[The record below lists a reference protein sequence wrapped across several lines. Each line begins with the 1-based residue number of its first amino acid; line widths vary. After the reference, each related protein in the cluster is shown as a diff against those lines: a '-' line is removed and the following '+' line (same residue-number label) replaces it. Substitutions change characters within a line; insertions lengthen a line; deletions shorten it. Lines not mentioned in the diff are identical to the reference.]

1 MVSRKINKSGAL
13 SMNKTQDLYQDALQR
28 QKQNDDS
35 RDQNKFKEMEH
46 KQIMNVKSRKILY
59 EHFISK
65 FNEICEKCGVQEKV
79 EYDQYLRIVK
89 HIVF

>member
-1 MVSRKINKSGAL
+1 MVSRKMNKSGAL